1 MGFGFFFGDRI
12 KILREKLK
20 LGEGVTIHS
29 INIDPTVSGLDVPD
43 GDVAI
48 STLTKKIYVKTTG
61 APTVWDELQSSADLF
76 IIEKFTLN
84 STDISNKY
92 VTLSSAPLDPS
103 LTIMGVLGGVEQ
115 EYGVDFTVTG
125 SQLSWNGTFLDGV
138 LVSGDKLTVQ
148 HN

>member
-12 KILREKLK
+12 KILRDKLK
-20 LGEGVTIHS
+20 LGEGATIHS
-29 INIDPTVSGLDVPD
+29 IDTDPSVSGLDAPD

-48 STLTKKIYVKTTG
+48 SSLTKKIYVKNGGLDTN
-61 APTVWDELQSSADLF
+61 WDQFQTASELF
-76 IIEKFTLN
+76 VVEKFTLN

-92 VTLSSAPLDPS
+92 VTLATAPVTPA
-103 LTIMGVLGGVEQ
+103 LTILSVIGGVEQ
-115 EYGVDFTVTG
+115 EYSVDFTVTG

-138 LVSGDKLTVQ
+138 LVSGDKLTVH